1 MTNALLFFG
10 WTIVVIAGVL
20 AAFRY
25 FGKVGVYGALGIYII
40 LANLFVVKQITLFG
54 IAATG
59 GNSLYGALFLAT
71 DLISEY
77 WGKKE
82 AQKAVWF
89 GWLAA
94 FTFLVS
100 TQVFLAFIP
109 SPDDFAD
116 SPMRTVF
123 SLTPRIVAASLVA
136 YLISQTHDVFAY
148 HMWMRRTQG
157 RHLWLR
163 NNAST
168 WVSQLIDSVVFSS
181 IAFIGVFPL
190 PVVLE
195 IATSTYFLKIIVAA
209 LDTPFIYLS
218 KRWLPIELQE
228 NQADTAD

>member
-1 MTNALLFFG
+1 MINALLFFG
-10 WTIVVIAGVL
+10 WTLVVIAGVL
-20 AAFRY
+20 GAFRF
-25 FGKVGVYGALGIYII
+25 FGRAGVYGVLAIYII
-40 LANLFVVKQITLFG
+40 LANIFVVKQITLFG

-89 GWLAA
+89 GWFAA
-94 FTFLVS
+94 FTFLVA
-100 TQVFLAFIP
+100 TQVFILFIP
-109 SPDDFAD
+109 SGDDFAD
-116 SPMRTVF
+116 EPMRRLF
-123 SLTPRIVAASLVA
+123 ALTPRIVAASLIA

-168 WVSQLIDSVVFSS
+168 WVSQLIDSAVFSS
-181 IAFIGVFPL
+181 IAFLGVFPL
-190 PVVLE
+190 NTV
-195 IATSTYFLKIIVAA
+195 IQIFASTYLLKVIVAA

-218 KRWLPIELQE
+218 KRWLPAELLSKQ
-228 NQADTAD
+228 DVT